1 MRGLLVCVHHF
12 SLCDS
17 NPGMPLVPNI
27 DLPALC
33 APRFKPGPP
42 SEEAQVL
49 SDRLASTINACAITS
64 IDSLS
69 LDQLISQGRRSPA
82 LSAVYSPRTCS
93 LGVVHRRD
101 MHQLR
106 RKCVR
111 RRAHR
116 NGCRT
121 EKQCDPPITA
131 YAPCDLTTIAR
142 TQQRPSPR
150 RLLTRRQAE
159 RRARERSARHC
170 RSSVSRFRI
179 RLAYLTG
186 KSPRFVIHTAD

>member
-1 MRGLLVCVHHF
+1 MYR
-12 SLCDS
+12 S
-17 NPGMPLVPNI
+17 NTGTSLVPNI

-49 SDRLASTINACAITS
+49 SDRLASTITACAVIPIDYTS
-64 IDSLS
+64 PNH
-69 LDQLISQGRRSPA
+69 LISQGLRPPA
-82 LSAVYSPRTCS
+82 LSAMYPPRACS
-93 LGVVHRRD
+93 VGLVHRRD
-101 MHQLR
+101 LYQLR

-111 RRAHR
+111 RRAYR

-121 EKQCDPPITA
+121 EKQCDPLITNLRSLRSNENA
-131 YAPCDLTTIAR
+131 QTR
-142 TQQRPSPR
+142 QRPSPR
-150 RLLTRRQAE
+150 RRLTRRRAE

-179 RLAYLTG
+179 RLAYLMG
-186 KSPRFVIHTAD
+186 KYPRFVIHTAD